1 MKNRNFLSIA
11 ILFAAGLGL
20 APSASNA
27 QDSWSDSIKVS
38 GDFRLRY
45 ESIDA
50 GGLVDVRRGRFR
62 GRLALTAKLN
72 DKLRV
77 VMRIATGRGNPT
89 STNQTIGEGFS
100 PEDLSLDRAY
110 LDWAPNENTRIFA
123 GKMRNPFRRVGN
135 HALLW
140 DGDWNPEGAAINYQR
155 GGFSGTAGLMMI
167 DARSS
172 ADDSLLTA
180 LQVSYVFEISGGA
193 KLNAGAGYF
202 GYSNTVGNRP
212 FHNGRPR
219 GNTVDISNNLVL
231 DYDQFEIFAELDMR
245 IGDLPF
251 TLFADFVQNSS
262 AQLQDRGFAFGAVIG
277 NAGKPGSWQASWV
290 YQELQADAIIGT
302 YTDADF
308 GGGGTDN
315 TGFVFRAAYRPAN
328 HWALAAALF
337 INDRGS
343 FAGDP
348 RDYDRLQ
355 LDLQYQF

>member
-1 MKNRNFLSIA
+1 MKNSFLLSMTV
-11 ILFAAGLGL
+11 LLAAVLVPNTGY
-20 APSASNA
+20 A
-27 QDSWSDSIKVS
+27 QESWSDSIKVS
-38 GDFRLRY
+38 GDFRIRY
-45 ESIDA
+45 ESIDEE
-50 GGLVDVRRGRFR
+50 GREDIRRGRFR
-62 GRLALTAKLN
+62 GRLGLTADLN
-72 DKLRV
+72 DKLRAV
-77 VMRIATGRGNPT
+77 VRIATGRGNPT

-110 LDWAPNENTRIFA
+110 LDWAPNETTRVFF

-140 DGDWNPEGAAINYQR
+140 DGDWNPEGAAVNYQR

-180 LQVSYVFEISGGA
+180 LQASYAFEISDGVN
-193 KLNAGAGYF
+193 LTAGAGYF
-202 GYSNTVGNRP
+202 GFSNTVGNRP

-219 GNTVDISNNLVL
+219 GNTVDVSDNLVL
-231 DYDQFEIFAELDMR
+231 DYDQFEFFAELDMR
-245 IGDLPF
+245 IGEFPF
-251 TLFADFVQNSS
+251 TVFADFVQNSS
-262 AQLQDRGFAFGAVIG
+262 AQLQDRGYAFGAVVG
-277 NAGKPGSWQASWV
+277 NAGKPGNWQASWA

-302 YTDADF
+302 YTDADL

-315 TGFVFRAAYRPAN
+315 KGHVFRSAYRPAN
-328 HWALAAALF
+328 NWALAAALF
-337 INDRGS
+337 INDRGR

-348 RDYDRLQ
+348 REYNRLQ